1 MIEIHR
7 LGARI
12 GAEIRG
18 VDVKALDDA
27 GFAAIYRAWL
37 DCNVVVVPGQ
47 DLQIEDFLRYSRR
60 FGVVHPHPSK
70 MTRHPDHPEITLLGV
85 DKFRPDGALDMAV
98 YRRGAEGWHTD
109 GAYDQEPFKAT
120 QLYALAVPSTGGDT
134 LFASMY
140 AAYDALPPRLAQRLD
155 GRTGAF
161 TYGGRRKA
169 TALLNAEDRDWT
181 PVFHPIIRTH
191 PETGRK
197 ALYFDPGKI
206 LRIEGLD
213 ESESDALIE
222 ELTAC
227 MIQPDAQY
235 RHRWRKGDIVI
246 WDNRCSYHKA
256 AGDYPPEEDRI
267 HWRVSIK
274 ERAARPPRGDPG
286 AMLIVD
292 RLQAST
298 SGAAAISGHS
308 RSRRAHRQVARFT
321 KRRPPGTLR
330 GPMDERRDASGCATW
345 TGRQSSPDRT
355 SLESGR
361 IPTGRAARGGAH
373 RGDCADPAWRS
384 SAHSPS
390 ARIDQQ
396 DPARRSERASHC
408 RRLRRVIRR
417 RGDHGKLDGEDG
429 SPARRAV
436 QAEGTAVRFDDAPA
450 KGKSETRPLAHRFG
464 REERLE
470 DPPQDLGWNPRPR
483 VAHRQRDAGVGGRE
497 PGADHESSGGRAR
510 MHRVMGIGDEVHHHL
525 VELVRIRPEHRKI
538 IGQLETDLDVVDPQR
553 VGEQLGGFADDL
565 IEADSLPL

>member
-12 GAEIRG
+12 GAEIKG

-85 DKFRPDGALDMAV
+85 DKFGPDGALDMAV

-155 GRTGAF
+155 GRNGAF

-222 ELTAC
+222 ELTDC

-274 ERAARPPRGDPG
+274 AAGD
-286 AMLIVD
+286 
-292 RLQAST
+292 R
-298 SGAAAISGHS
+298 
-308 RSRRAHRQVARFT
+308 
-321 KRRPPGTLR
+321 
-330 GPMDERRDASGCATW
+330 
-345 TGRQSSPDRT
+345 
-355 SLESGR
+355 
-361 IPTGRAARGGAH
+361 
-373 RGDCADPAWRS
+373 
-384 SAHSPS
+384 
-390 ARIDQQ
+390 
-396 DPARRSERASHC
+396 
-408 RRLRRVIRR
+408 
-417 RGDHGKLDGEDG
+417 
-429 SPARRAV
+429 
-436 QAEGTAVRFDDAPA
+436 
-450 KGKSETRPLAHRFG
+450 
-464 REERLE
+464 
-470 DPPQDLGWNPRPR
+470 
-483 VAHRQRDAGVGGRE
+483 
-497 PGADHESSGGRAR
+497 
-510 MHRVMGIGDEVHHHL
+510 
-525 VELVRIRPEHRKI
+525 
-538 IGQLETDLDVVDPQR
+538 
-553 VGEQLGGFADDL
+553 
-565 IEADSLPL
+565 